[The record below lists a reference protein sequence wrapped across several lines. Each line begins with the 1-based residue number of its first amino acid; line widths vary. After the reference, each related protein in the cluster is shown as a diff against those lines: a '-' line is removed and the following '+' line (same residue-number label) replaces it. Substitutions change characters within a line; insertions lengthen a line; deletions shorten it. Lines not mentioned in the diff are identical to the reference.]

1 MTFYHHELPSGF
13 SHIQASCLKAVICDM
28 DGLLLDTEAVSWQ
41 AFCAASK
48 AVSLTPDEV
57 LFAQLTGLSGS
68 AHRPVLVAGLPSGID
83 SVAFD
88 QDWKQR
94 YHHILAKNVPAKP
107 DAAPFLELVKGAGL
121 SLSIATSSRT
131 TKAEANLSEA
141 GLISYFDH
149 ITGGD
154 QVAQSKPAPDIYLR
168 AIDRLGLSPDECLA
182 FEDSNNGVRA
192 AQAAGLPVVQVP
204 DLQMPSEDFL
214 AHSYLCAPNLLAAFD
229 ILKLGSG
236 PE

>member
-1 MTFYHHELPSGF
+1 MTFSYNELPAGF
-13 SHIQASCLKAVICDM
+13 ANIQACRLKAVICDM

-41 AFCAASK
+41 TFCAASK

-57 LFAQLTGLSGS
+57 LFAQLTGLSGP
-68 AHRPVLVAGLPSGID
+68 AHRPVLSAGLPSDID
-83 SVAFD
+83 AAAFD

-94 YHHILAKNVPAKP
+94 YHNILAKNVPAKP
-107 DAAPFLELVKGAGL
+107 DAAIFLELVRGAGL
-121 SLSIATSSRT
+121 RLSIATSSQT
-131 TKAEANLSEA
+131 MKAVAKLTKA
-141 GLISYFDH
+141 GFISYFDH

-168 AIDRLGLSPDECLA
+168 AIERLGLLPDECLV

-204 DLQMPSEDFL
+204 DLQLPSKDFL
-214 AHSYLCAPNLLAAFD
+214 AHGYLCAPNLLAALD
-229 ILKLGSG
+229 ILSIGSG
-236 PE
+236 SE

>member
-1 MTFYHHELPSGF
+1 MTFPYDRLPVGLA
-13 SHIQASCLKAVICDM
+13 HIQASRLKAVICDL

-41 AFCAASK
+41 TFCAASK

-57 LFAQLTGLSGS
+57 LFAKLTGLSGP
-68 AHRPVLVAGLPSGID
+68 AHRPVLSAGLPSDID
-83 SVAFD
+83 AAAFD

-94 YHHILAKNVPAKP
+94 YHHILATNVPAKP
-107 DAAPFLELVKGAGL
+107 DAAQFLELVRSAGL
-121 SLSIATSSRT
+121 RLSIATSSRT
-131 TKAEANLSEA
+131 IKAAANLTRA
-141 GLISYFDH
+141 GFISYFEH

-168 AIDRLGLSPDECLA
+168 AIDRLGLLPDECLV

-192 AQAAGLPVVQVP
+192 AKAAGLPVVQVP
-204 DLQMPSEDFL
+204 DLQMPSEEFS
-214 AHSYLCAPNLLAAFD
+214 AHGYLCAPNLLAALD
-229 ILKLGSG
+229 ILKIGSG